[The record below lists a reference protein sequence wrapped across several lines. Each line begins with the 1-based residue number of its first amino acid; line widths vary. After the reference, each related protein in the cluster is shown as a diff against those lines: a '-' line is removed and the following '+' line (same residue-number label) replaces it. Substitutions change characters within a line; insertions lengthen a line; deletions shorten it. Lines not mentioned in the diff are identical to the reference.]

1 MKQVGATTTV
11 VVNTPSTSQVR
22 QWARQQGVPVGDR
35 GRIPADLVA
44 QYLAA
49 HRRGGSPPEE
59 PAGKPRRAPAPRAR
73 SGVAIGITVNAKP
86 RWDWNR

>member
-1 MKQVGATTTV
+1 M
-11 VVNTPSTSQVR
+11 NSPSTSQVR
-22 QWARQQGVPVGDR
+22 QWARGKGVPVGDR

-49 HRRGGSPPEE
+49 HGSSPSSAPKPRRPAAPEE
-59 PAGKPRRAPAPRAR
+59 P
-73 SGVAIGITVNAKP
+73 SGVAIGRTVNAKP